1 MHRIGCK
8 GRRARHQPLRR
19 SSSRGHASRRPRVRI
34 HKCTQW
40 AALSPRS
47 KAGGNKPR
55 GETQV
60 RRLRTAGRCCLLTA
74 SSSYISSTS
83 SCESD
88 HKIIYH
94 ISSDGLFIL
103 ARGPLSA
110 RNSCT
115 SLTAHSSFK
124 ITTGCSALFG
134 QKTLSPHA
142 PSFLWQPEAD
152 VRNLPIH

>member
-1 MHRIGCK
+1 MHRIGSK

-19 SSSRGHASRRPRVRI
+19 SNSRSPTSRRPRMRI

-55 GETQV
+55 GETEV
-60 RRLRTAGRCCLLTA
+60 RRFRTAGRCWLLTA
-74 SSSYISSTS
+74 FSSYISSTS
-83 SCESD
+83 SCESV
-88 HKIIYH
+88 HTII
-94 ISSDGLFIL
+94 G
-103 ARGPLSA
+103 RGPLSA

-134 QKTLSPHA
+134 QKTESPHA

-152 VRNLPIH
+152 ARNLPIH